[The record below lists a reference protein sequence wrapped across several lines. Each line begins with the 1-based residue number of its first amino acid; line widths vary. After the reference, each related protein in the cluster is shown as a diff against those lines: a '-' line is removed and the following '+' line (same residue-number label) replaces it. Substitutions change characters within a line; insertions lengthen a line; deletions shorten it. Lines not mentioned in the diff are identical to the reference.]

1 MDYTGFNDE
10 TLVELMVQAKPE
22 ALAELYDRYGRLV
35 YRLAL
40 AMLNETRSAED
51 VTQEAFLRA
60 WQHAASYRSEQ
71 GKVSTWLT
79 AIARNRAI
87 DILRRRRSRNENG
100 LVSIEE
106 MPSFALPDAQNVERE
121 VDRLNRQQLVRN
133 AIAQLPVEQRITLA
147 LAYFGGLTQEQIS
160 ERLGVPV
167 GTVKTRARLALQK
180 LRRSLS
186 EAVEEEQL

>member
-1 MDYTGFNDE
+1 MDYTGFDDE
-10 TLVELMVQAKPE
+10 TLVELIVQAKPE

-35 YRLAL
+35 YRLAF
-40 AMLNETRSAED
+40 AVLNETRSAED

-121 VDRLNRQQLVRN
+121 VDRHNQQQLVRN

-186 EAVEEEQL
+186 EAVEGEQL